1 VIILVAVGASDRQ
14 PTLERAAE
22 LAMASQAAVV
32 VLHVRERHYAR
43 GVVWDEPAPA
53 NAAELLNESIYDL
66 RRRNIAARGAVR
78 LAPAGRVAE
87 AIVRAAIDFRADLI
101 VVGRS
106 PEWAL
111 IRFMTAN
118 ISQRVVNLAPL
129 PVLVIPRG
137 RGVLSKSK
145 TEARRCEEGGYV
157 GPHP

>member
-1 VIILVAVGASDRQ
+1 VIILVAVGESSDRQ

-32 VLHVRERHYAR
+32 VLRVRERHYAR
-43 GVVWDEPAPA
+43 GFVWDEPAPA
-53 NAAELLNESIYDL
+53 DAAELLNESIYDL

-78 LAPAGRVAE
+78 LAPAGRVPE

-101 VVGRS
+101 VVGHS

-118 ISQRVVNLAPL
+118 ISQRVVRLAPL
-129 PVLVIPRG
+129 PVLVVQRD
-137 RGVLSKSK
+137 
-145 TEARRCEEGGYV
+145 ARSA
-157 GPHP
+157 